1 MGKMIE
7 FHLEQIV
14 EAEIFHWN
22 LYFYLNFFFL
32 MWTIFEVFIEFVIIL
47 LLLYY
52 FGHEAYGIFYRWLS
66 DKESTCQCQKRRRC
80 SFSPWVGKILQRR
93 AWQPAPV
100 SLPGESHGQR
110 CLLGCS
116 PWGHKELDTTE
127 QACRLPD
134 QGSNPHPLHW
144 RRSLNHWTKR
154 EVPVFLSR
162 LRTRTWVG
170 QELL

>member
-22 LYFYLNFFFL
+22 LYFYLNFFFFL

-66 DKESTCQCQKRRRC
+66 DKESTC
-80 SFSPWVGKILQRR
+80 
-93 AWQPAPV
+93 
-100 SLPGESHGQR
+100 
-110 CLLGCS
+110 
-116 PWGHKELDTTE
+116 
-127 QACRLPD
+127 
-134 QGSNPHPLHW
+134 
-144 RRSLNHWTKR
+144 
-154 EVPVFLSR
+154 
-162 LRTRTWVG
+162 
-170 QELL
+170 